1 MEYTKLTNG
10 VEMPLLGYGVFR
22 VPQTSANGV

>member
-10 VEMPLLGYGVFR
+10 VLVFHLAKFIFKIRFCEMKSL
-22 VPQTSANGV
+22 